1 MKEKIKNLLVGI
13 ALGTANIIP
22 GVSGGTIA
30 MTMGIY
36 ERLIGIASNIFKDLK
51 KNIMFLLP
59 IGIGMVL
66 AILLLSKVINYSLE
80 NYEFQTVFFFV
91 GLILGGMPFL
101 FKKVTKKSINVKN
114 TMISVIC
121 FALVFSLTFLN
132 EGNNIVSLDT
142 VTFPLLMK
150 LFVVGIIA
158 AATMVIPG
166 ISGSFVLMLIGYYKP
181 IVETISN
188 LTNFDLFFHN
198 AFILGAFGV
207 GIIVGIVLISKIIE
221 FLLKKCPTETYFG
234 IYGIIISSIVVI
246 VMGIS
251 TVPSIGG
258 IIVGFILMSLGAF
271 GASKLN

>member
-1 MKEKIKNLLVGI
+1 MKEKIKNLLVGL

-91 GLILGGMPFL
+91 GLILGGLPFL
-101 FKKVTKKSINVKN
+101 FKKVTKKSIGVKN
-114 TMISVIC
+114 VMISVIC

-132 EGNNIVSLDT
+132 EGNNVVNLDAITFSL
-142 VTFPLLMK
+142 LIK
-150 LFVVGIIA
+150 LFIVGIIA

-166 ISGSFVLMLIGYYKP
+166 ISGSFILMLLGYYKP

-188 LTNFDLFFHN
+188 LTNFDLLIHN
-198 AFILGAFGV
+198 GLVLGTFGI
-207 GIIVGIVLISKIIE
+207 GIIVGIVVISKIIE
-221 FLLKKCPTETYFG
+221 FLLKKHPTETYFG

-246 VMGIS
+246 IMGIS
-251 TVPSIGG
+251 SVPSVGG
-258 IIVGFILMSLGAF
+258 IIIGFVLMSIGALA
-271 GASKLN
+271 ASKLN

>member
-1 MKEKIKNLLVGI
+1 MKEKIKNLLVGL

-91 GLILGGMPFL
+91 GLILGGLPFL
-101 FKKVTKKSINVKN
+101 FKKVTKKSIGVKN
-114 TMISVIC
+114 VMISVIC

-132 EGNNIVSLDT
+132 EGNNVVNLDAI
-142 VTFPLLMK
+142 TFPLLIK
-150 LFVVGIIA
+150 LFIVGIIA

-166 ISGSFVLMLIGYYKP
+166 ISGSFILMLLGYYKP

-188 LTNFDLFFHN
+188 LTNFDLLIHN
-198 AFILGAFGV
+198 GLVLGSFGV
-207 GIIVGIVLISKIIE
+207 GVIVGIVLISKAIE

-246 VMGIS
+246 IMGIS
-251 TVPSIGG
+251 SVPSVGG
-258 IIVGFILMSLGAF
+258 IIIGFVLMSIGALA
-271 GASKLN
+271 ASKLN

>member
-1 MKEKIKNLLVGI
+1 MKEKIKNLLVGL

-51 KNIMFLLP
+51 KNIMFLLQ
-59 IGIGMVL
+59 IGIVMVL
-66 AILLLSKVINYSLE
+66 EILLISKVINYSLE

-91 GLILGGMPFL
+91 GLILGGLPFL
-101 FKKVTKKSINVKN
+101 FKKVTKKSIGVKN
-114 TMISVIC
+114 VMISVIC

-132 EGNNIVSLDT
+132 EGNNVVNLDAI
-142 VTFPLLMK
+142 TFPLLIK
-150 LFVVGIIA
+150 LFIVGIIA

-166 ISGSFVLMLIGYYKP
+166 ISGSFILMLLGYYKP

-188 LTNFDLFFHN
+188 LTNFDLLIHN
-198 AFILGAFGV
+198 GLILGSFGV
-207 GIIVGIVLISKIIE
+207 GVIVGIVLISKAIE

-246 VMGIS
+246 IMGIS
-251 TVPSIGG
+251 SVPSVGG
-258 IIVGFILMSLGAF
+258 IIIGFVLMSIGALA
-271 GASKLN
+271 ASKLN

>member
-1 MKEKIKNLLVGI
+1 MKEKIKNLLVGL

-91 GLILGGMPFL
+91 GLILGGLPFL
-101 FKKVTKKSINVKN
+101 FKKVTKKSIGVKN
-114 TMISVIC
+114 VMISVIC

-132 EGNNIVSLDT
+132 EGNNVANLDA
-142 VTFPLLMK
+142 VTFPLLIK
-150 LFVVGIIA
+150 LFIVGIIA

-166 ISGSFVLMLIGYYKP
+166 ISGSFILMLLGYYKP

-188 LTNFDLFFHN
+188 LTNFDLLIHN
-198 AFILGAFGV
+198 GLVLGSFGV
-207 GIIVGIVLISKIIE
+207 GVIVGIVLISKAIE

-246 VMGIS
+246 IMGIS
-251 TVPSIGG
+251 SVPSVGG
-258 IIVGFILMSLGAF
+258 IIIGFVLMSIGALA
-271 GASKLN
+271 ASKLN

>member
-1 MKEKIKNLLVGI
+1 MKEKIKNLLVGL

-91 GLILGGMPFL
+91 GLILGGLPFL
-101 FKKVTKKSINVKN
+101 FKKVTKKSIGVKN
-114 TMISVIC
+114 VMISVIC

-132 EGNNIVSLDT
+132 EGNNVVNLDAITFSL
-142 VTFPLLMK
+142 LIK
-150 LFVVGIIA
+150 LFIVGIIA

-166 ISGSFVLMLIGYYKP
+166 ISGSFILMLLGYYKP

-188 LTNFDLFFHN
+188 LTNFDLLIHN
-198 AFILGAFGV
+198 GLVLGTFGI
-207 GIIVGIVLISKIIE
+207 GIIVGIVVISKIIE
-221 FLLKKCPTETYFG
+221 FLF
-234 IYGIIISSIVVI
+234 
-246 VMGIS
+246 S
-251 TVPSIGG
+251 TICRWYNHWICSYEHR
-258 IIVGFILMSLGAF
+258 ST
-271 GASKLN
+271 SC

>member
-1 MKEKIKNLLVGI
+1 MKEKIKNLLVGL

-91 GLILGGMPFL
+91 GLILGGLPFL
-101 FKKVTKKSINVKN
+101 FKKVTKKSIGVKN
-114 TMISVIC
+114 VMISVIC

-132 EGNNIVSLDT
+132 EGNNVVNLDAITFSL
-142 VTFPLLMK
+142 LIK
-150 LFVVGIIA
+150 LFIVGIIA

-166 ISGSFVLMLIGYYKP
+166 ISGSFILMLLGYYKP

-188 LTNFDLFFHN
+188 LTNFDLLIHN
-198 AFILGAFGV
+198 GLVLGTFGV
-207 GIIVGIVLISKIIE
+207 GIIVGIVLISKAIE

-246 VMGIS
+246 IMGIS
-251 TVPSIGG
+251 SVPPVGG
-258 IIVGFILMSLGAF
+258 IIIGFVLMSIGALA
-271 GASKLN
+271 ASKLN

>member
-1 MKEKIKNLLVGI
+1 MKEKIKNLLVGL

-91 GLILGGMPFL
+91 GLILGGLPFL
-101 FKKVTKKSINVKN
+101 FKKVTKKSIGVKN
-114 TMISVIC
+114 VMISVIC

-132 EGNNIVSLDT
+132 EGNNVVNLDAITFSL
-142 VTFPLLMK
+142 LIK
-150 LFVVGIIA
+150 LFIVGIIA

-166 ISGSFVLMLIGYYKP
+166 ISGSFVLMLLGYYKP

-188 LTNFDLFFHN
+188 LTNFDLLIHN
-198 AFILGAFGV
+198 GLVLGSFGV
-207 GIIVGIVLISKIIE
+207 GIIVGIVLISKAIE

-246 VMGIS
+246 IMGIS
-251 TVPSIGG
+251 SVPSVGG
-258 IIVGFILMSLGAF
+258 IIIGFVLMSIGALA
-271 GASKLN
+271 ASKLN

>member
-1 MKEKIKNLLVGI
+1 MKEKIKNLLVGL

-91 GLILGGMPFL
+91 GLILGGLPFL
-101 FKKVTKKSINVKN
+101 FKKVTKKSIGVKN
-114 TMISVIC
+114 VMISVIC

-132 EGNNIVSLDT
+132 EGNNVVNLDA
-142 VTFPLLMK
+142 VTFPLLIK
-150 LFVVGIIA
+150 LFIVGIIA

-166 ISGSFVLMLIGYYKP
+166 ISGSFILMLLGYYKP

-188 LTNFDLFFHN
+188 LTNFDLLIHN
-198 AFILGAFGV
+198 GLVLGSFGV

-221 FLLKKCPTETYFG
+221 FLLKKRPTETYFG

-246 VMGIS
+246 IMGIS
-251 TVPSIGG
+251 SVPSVGG
-258 IIVGFILMSLGAF
+258 IIIGFVLMSIGALA
-271 GASKLN
+271 ASKLN

>member
-1 MKEKIKNLLVGI
+1 MKEKIKNLLVGL

-91 GLILGGMPFL
+91 GLILGGLPFL
-101 FKKVTKKSINVKN
+101 FKKVTKKSIGVKN
-114 TMISVIC
+114 VMISVIC
-121 FALVFSLTFLN
+121 FASVFSLTFLN
-132 EGNNIVSLDT
+132 EGNNVVNLDAI
-142 VTFPLLMK
+142 TFPFLIK
-150 LFVVGIIA
+150 LFIVGIIA

-166 ISGSFVLMLIGYYKP
+166 ISGSFVLMLLGYYKP

-188 LTNFDLFFHN
+188 LTNFDLLIHN
-198 AFILGAFGV
+198 GLVLGTFGV
-207 GIIVGIVLISKIIE
+207 GVIVGIVLISKAIE

-246 VMGIS
+246 IMGIS
-251 TVPSIGG
+251 SVPSVGG
-258 IIVGFILMSLGAF
+258 IIIGFVLMSIGALA
-271 GASKLN
+271 ASKLN